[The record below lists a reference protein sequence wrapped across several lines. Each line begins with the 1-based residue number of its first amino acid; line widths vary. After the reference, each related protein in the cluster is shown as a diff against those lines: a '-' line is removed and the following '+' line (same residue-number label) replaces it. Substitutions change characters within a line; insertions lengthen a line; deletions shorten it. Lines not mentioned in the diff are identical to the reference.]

1 MSGEGVTGPLTGR
14 CTHKGYVSNN
24 SVCSGDMSA
33 NTKILTVAVITSVVH
48 RHFTQRWY
56 KDRSDTFTYAWEI
69 SYLNR

>member
-14 CTHKGYVSNN
+14 RTHEGDVSND
-24 SVCSGDMSA
+24 SVCSGDVSA
-33 NTKILTVAVITSVVH
+33 NTKILTVAMIMSVVH